1 MSYRTKFKVKLNVI
15 KLLLFTIATS
25 FVSYGQE
32 KTDDQNLDS
41 LLDELF
47 FSDKE
52 FVDDLLNSIN
62 QYDFLYASTT
72 FNSNTF
78 FAGRDSGID
87 QFNMIPQVSYYSS
100 SGFNA
105 SVTSIYYQKQ
115 DSNWDFVSL
124 TAGYSNTIDKNKNV
138 HYNLGYSR
146 FFYSDGWDAFNNSV
160 DVLLG
165 VRNSKR
171 TLGAIVSASYLFG
184 TDNSFQV
191 SSRVYGNFTL
201 TRKPSYALKLRP
213 QVNLLVA
220 QQVVTFLIP
229 PRNGNPPRIGTTEEF
244 GLLNTQFSFP
254 ISYTSSTWDIELS
267 WNLNLPI
274 AIENEGSLDTTNFF
288 GLSIGY
294 LLDLRKKQF

>member
-32 KTDDQNLDS
+32 KTDDQNIDS

-62 QYDFLYASTT
+62 QYNFLYASTT

-78 FAGRDSGID
+78 FAGRDSGTD
-87 QFNMIPQVSYYSS
+87 QFNMIPQLSYYSS

-124 TAGYSNTIDKNKNV
+124 TAGYSNTIDKRKNV
-138 HYNLGYSR
+138 HYNVGYSR

-160 DVLLG
+160 DALLG

-171 TLGAIVSASYLFG
+171 TLGAVVSGSYLFG
-184 TDNSFQV
+184 TDNSFQL

-201 TRKPSYALKLRP
+201 TRQSSYALKIRP
-213 QVNLLVA
+213 QVNFLVA

-229 PRNGNPPRIGTTEEF
+229 PRNGNLPRIGTTEEF

-267 WNLNLPI
+267 WNLNVPI
-274 AIENEGSLDTTNFF
+274 AIENEESLQTTNFF

-294 LLDLRKKQF
+294 LMDLRGK